1 MAAFDR
7 VNGDD
12 ICGGTADKDRRYPF
26 EHQTA
31 FGRFARARPVV
42 VPVCAA
48 DMRGFRGVA
57 AGRFSPVFF
66 GGVTLADHSV
76 HMRECFAAK
85 KGREIDIISLL

>member
-1 MAAFDR
+1 M
-7 VNGDD
+7 NGDD

-66 GGVTLADHSV
+66 GGVTLVDHSV

>member
-1 MAAFDR
+1 MVTISAEAPPTKT
-7 VNGDD
+7 
-12 ICGGTADKDRRYPF
+12 GGIHLSTRQRSADS
-26 EHQTA
+26 
-31 FGRFARARPVV
+31 RARPVV

-57 AGRFSPVFF
+57 AVRFSPVFF

-76 HMRECFAAK
+76 HMRECCAAK